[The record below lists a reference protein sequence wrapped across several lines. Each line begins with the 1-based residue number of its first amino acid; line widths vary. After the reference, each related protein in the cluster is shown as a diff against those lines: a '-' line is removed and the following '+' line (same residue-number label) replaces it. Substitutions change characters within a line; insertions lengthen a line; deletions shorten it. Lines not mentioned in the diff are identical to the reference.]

1 MVTRILKSRNSVAP
15 VLDYNEQKVWRGD
28 AVLLVA
34 RNIESDSPYAIS
46 KAMKAL
52 ENNPAVSAR
61 ARKFA
66 FHMTVCPGAD
76 DPEMADGTI
85 LEYIDDV
92 MSRLGYG
99 RQPYAVY
106 RHNDIDREHY
116 HVVSVNADE
125 RGRMIDRKNNAPRL
139 MKVQRELADKY
150 GFRVGLADVA
160 SAPDVKPARMR
171 VGMKNIL
178 AVMRADFEDVY
189 SSWRLPA
196 PVDTSVISALASWG
210 IECRRGK
217 GPDGDPYVA
226 FRAVDGKG
234 EPTGRFVSSRRVLG
248 RDMLDILG
256 GTAPSKSAAEGEV
269 DEEAKRLGGELREAI
284 SQSASLA
291 ELQARLARLHV
302 HLHLLAEDGKS
313 VKAGSGASRKT
324 KSAAEIRDIL
334 FADMR
339 ARRVFRLEELH
350 VPRTLVL
357 SLPHG
362 TAPRGRKTAK
372 RALKEGGIKI

>member
-1 MVTRILKSRNSVAP
+1 MVTRILKSRNSIAP

-66 FHMTVCPGAD
+66 FHMTVCPGVD

-150 GFRVGLADVA
+150 GF
-160 SAPDVKPARMR
+160 PAQEFEI
-171 VGMKNIL
+171 MK
-178 AVMRADFEDVY
+178 A
-189 SSWRLPA
+189 
-196 PVDTSVISALASWG
+196 
-210 IECRRGK
+210 K
-217 GPDGDPYVA
+217 G
-226 FRAVDGKG
+226 
-234 EPTGRFVSSRRVLG
+234 
-248 RDMLDILG
+248 
-256 GTAPSKSAAEGEV
+256 
-269 DEEAKRLGGELREAI
+269 
-284 SQSASLA
+284 
-291 ELQARLARLHV
+291 
-302 HLHLLAEDGKS
+302 
-313 VKAGSGASRKT
+313 
-324 KSAAEIRDIL
+324 
-334 FADMR
+334 
-339 ARRVFRLEELH
+339 VFHHEQ
-350 VPRTLVL
+350 
-357 SLPHG
+357 
-362 TAPRGRKTAK
+362 
-372 RALKEGGIKI
+372 